1 VPARVTPGMALDE
14 IRRVTREAQDDP
26 EILANV
32 AMPMVVEA
40 AASVARGDRD
50 RANAILVHAVH
61 DGIDAVMLM
70 EAIAATTAF

>member
-1 VPARVTPGMALDE
+1 
-14 IRRVTREAQDDP
+14 
-26 EILANV
+26 
-32 AMPMVVEA
+32 MVVEA